1 MFFQEKVNN
10 YRNVEPPF
18 GFFFFK
24 FSLITLTCTT
34 YNPYITYN
42 IFFHLFMS
50 IWAELQCF
58 DDLVTVN
65 SSVQH
70 ERYPEQG
77 KLEKW
82 RRYNTI
88 ITSIRDKVETAK

>member
-1 MFFQEKVNN
+1 
-10 YRNVEPPF
+10 
-18 GFFFFK
+18 
-24 FSLITLTCTT
+24 
-34 YNPYITYN
+34 
-42 IFFHLFMS
+42 MS

-58 DDLVTVN
+58 DDLVTAN

-70 ERYPEQG
+70 EHNPNQG

-88 ITSIRDKVETAK
+88 VTSIQDKVEIVK